1 VVPDFDEQG
10 YLPPGLHRAT
20 LDEIA
25 ERFGRE
31 PELRQVEMESLRWL
45 VDLARRAGVLRIVVN
60 GSFVADVYEPND
72 VDCALLIGADY
83 PTDAAADAELQQG
96 LPFIQA
102 EFLTQAAFDYYVQAV
117 FGTDRRGVPK
127 GGDRGTTMTLESKR
141 ELEVTR
147 DKVRGLEQQY
157 AATQAAPADNEY
169 ARELTLRSLRRTIN
183 QLKEEIA
190 RFEARTRSAV
200 PGE

>member
-1 VVPDFDEQG
+1 
-10 YLPPGLHRAT
+10 
-20 LDEIA
+20 
-25 ERFGRE
+25 
-31 PELRQVEMESLRWL
+31 
-45 VDLARRAGVLRIVVN
+45 
-60 GSFVADVYEPND
+60 
-72 VDCALLIGADY
+72 
-83 PTDAAADAELQQG
+83 
-96 LPFIQA
+96 
-102 EFLTQAAFDYYVQAV
+102 
-117 FGTDRRGVPK
+117 
-127 GGDRGTTMTLESKR
+127 MTLESKR